1 MEDKELQIKQLQS
14 EVNTFKDLL
23 TRANAEKTALDHM
36 FGESVQK
43 EHRLKTEFLLK
54 DAEINKLKA
63 EIEELKKAV
72 EKAKMVPPPA
82 SE

>member
-23 TRANAEKTALDHM
+23 TRTNAEKTALDHM

-54 DAEINKLKA
+54 DAEINRLKA
-63 EIEELKKAV
+63 EIEDLKKAV
-72 EKAKMVPPPA
+72 EKAKMVPPPV